1 MIGSVNV
8 SGGADMMRIK
18 NRVTAVENRLQTGQT
33 AGLPVFTGAGGAIC
47 AKPIH
52 DARDALLIA
61 DALRFKAGTY
71 EGTGGDVTLSFD
83 FKPYM
88 VFIMGVCSV
97 SGQATHVESMLMHGQ
112 TGVIASYSGNAGTTS
127 VSAAWQERS
136 VTLSWVYEDAHLE
149 HALGQSGVVYSYM
162 AVGA

>member
-33 AGLPVFTGAGGAIC
+33 AGLPVFTGAGGALC

-88 VFIMGVCSV
+88 V
-97 SGQATHVESMLMHGQ
+97 
-112 TGVIASYSGNAGTTS
+112 
-127 VSAAWQERS
+127 
-136 VTLSWVYEDAHLE
+136 
-149 HALGQSGVVYSYM
+149 
-162 AVGA
+162 